1 MPNLTVRDIPSDI
14 LDKIRILS
22 QTERRSIN
30 SEMLLI
36 LENGLKHYISDNVM
50 TNNYIISKE
59 NQLEIWSN
67 LSGKWQDKRQTDEI
81 TDDIYAKRT
90 MGREVDL

>member
-22 QTERRSIN
+22 QAERRSIN
-30 SEMLLI
+30 NEILLI
-36 LENGLKHYISDNVM
+36 LENGLKNYISDNIM
-50 TNNYIISKE
+50 TKNYIISKE
-59 NQLEIWSN
+59 TQLDIWSN
-67 LSGKWQDKRQTDEI
+67 LSGNWQDERQTQEI
-81 TDDIYAKRT
+81 TDDIYVRRT